1 MKNTSCL
8 ALALVLL
15 AARPQVVEAQ
25 NTASS
30 QKLPN
35 ATEAQKLPSLNLYV
49 SDQKTTHLVFPNPV
63 TYVDLGSSGLIAA
76 KATGSENIVRV
87 KAAAAGFGETNMTV
101 LTSGGKLYSFVVNY
115 QRSPRMVGID
125 LGTADGSNDKG
136 KLPTTALY
144 VSDQKT
150 THLVFPYPVTYV
162 DLGNSGII
170 AAKATGADNI
180 VRVKSAGTN
189 FPETNI
195 TVLTSNGK
203 LYMFTV
209 NYQHDPKVLSLDMGA
224 AASSITASES
234 GEAILSNSPIGQGN
248 LDAYSKQA
256 LARGGS
262 SASESA
268 NQLSVK
274 CGSVGY
280 KQETLFFPLHIAN
293 KSNVT
298 YDVDFVKFYIQDKK
312 VAKRTAEQ
320 AIEITPI
327 YVYNG
332 SQKKIDVKGTLE
344 QVFVFKKFTIPEQKQ
359 LIIEVYE
366 KGGGRNVKLSLAN
379 SDLLK
384 ARTFQ

>member
-1 MKNTSCL
+1 MKTTSFL
-8 ALALVLL
+8 ALALGLL
-15 AARPQVVEAQ
+15 TVRPTSVGA
-25 NTASS
+25 

-35 ATEAQKLPSLNLYV
+35 ATEASKLPTLPLYV
-49 SDQKTTHLVFPNPV
+49 SDQKTTHLVFPRAV
-63 TYVDLGSSGLIAA
+63 TYVDLGSTGLIAA

-87 KAAAAGFGETNMTV
+87 KAASAGFGETNMTV
-101 LTSGGKLYSFVVNY
+101 LTAGGKLYSFVVNY
-115 QRSPRMVGID
+115 QRSPRLVGID
-125 LGTADGSNDKG
+125 LGTADGHGEVG

-170 AAKATGADNI
+170 AAKATGAENI
-180 VRVKSAGTN
+180 VRIKSAGAR
-189 FPETNI
+189 FPETNM

-203 LYMFTV
+203 LYLFTI

-224 AASSITASES
+224 ASSSVTASQS
-234 GEAILSNSPIGQGN
+234 GEAILSNSPIPQGN

-256 LARGGS
+256 LTRGGS
-262 SASESA
+262 SANESA

-274 CGSVGY
+274 AGSVGY

-320 AIEITPI
+320 ALEIAPI

-332 SQKKIDVKGTLE
+332 SQKKIDVKGKLE
-344 QVFVFKKFTIPEQKQ
+344 QVYVFKKFTIPEQKQ

>member
-1 MKNTSCL
+1 MKTTTCLVL
-8 ALALVLL
+8 ALMLL
-15 AARPQVVEAQ
+15 TARPNGVVA
-25 NTASS
+25 

-35 ATEAQKLPSLNLYV
+35 ATEASKLPMLPLYV
-49 SDQKTTHLVFPNPV
+49 SDQKTTHLVFPSPV
-63 TYVDLGSSGLIAA
+63 TYVDLGSTGLIAA

-87 KAAAAGFGETNMTV
+87 KAATAGFGETNMTV
-101 LTSGGKLYSFVVNY
+101 LSGGKLYSFVVNY
-115 QRSPRMVGID
+115 QRSPRLVGID
-125 LGTADGSNDKG
+125 LGTATGNADTG
-136 KLPTTALY
+136 KLPTTPLQ

-170 AAKATGADNI
+170 AAKATSAENI
-180 VRVKSAGTN
+180 VRLKAAGTS
-189 FPETNI
+189 FPETNM

-224 AASSITASES
+224 ATSTVTASQS
-234 GEAILSNSPIGQGN
+234 GEAILSNSPIPQGN

-262 SASESA
+262 SANESA

-274 CGSVGY
+274 AGSVGY
-280 KQETLFFPLHIAN
+280 KQETLFFPLHVAN

-320 AIEITPI
+320 ALEIVPI
-327 YVYNG
+327 YAYNG
-332 SQKKIDVKGTLE
+332 SQKKIEAKGKLE
-344 QVFVFKKFTIPEQKQ
+344 QVYVFKKFTIPEQKQ

-366 KGGGRNVKLSLAN
+366 KGGGRNVKLSLSNA
-379 SDLLK
+379 DLLK

>member
-1 MKNTSCL
+1 MKTTSCL
-8 ALALVLL
+8 GLALVLL
-15 AARPQVVEAQ
+15 TARPQSVEAQ
-25 NTASS
+25 NSAS
-30 QKLPN
+30 
-35 ATEAQKLPSLNLYV
+35 AQKLPTSTEASKIPTLPLYV
-49 SDQKTTHLVFPNPV
+49 SDQKTTHLVFPSPV
-63 TYVDLGSSGLIAA
+63 TYVDLGSTGLIAA

-115 QRSPRMVGID
+115 QRNPRMVGID
-125 LGTADGSNDKG
+125 LGAANGSGDKG
-136 KLPTTALY
+136 RLGTTALY

-180 VRVKSAGTN
+180 VRVKAAGTA

-224 AASSITASES
+224 ANSQVTTSES
-234 GEAILSNSPIGQGN
+234 GEAILSNSPIPQGN
-248 LDAYSKQA
+248 LDAFSKQA

-268 NQLSVK
+268 NQLTVK

-280 KQETLFFPLHIAN
+280 KQETLFFPLHVGN

-312 VAKRTAEQ
+312 LVKRTAEQ

-332 SQKKIDVKGTLE
+332 SQKKIEVKGKLE
-344 QVFVFKKFTIPEQKQ
+344 QVYVFKKFTIPEQKQ
-359 LIIEVYE
+359 LIIEGYE
-366 KGGGRNVKLSLAN
+366 KGGGRNVKLSLSN

>member
-1 MKNTSCL
+1 MKTTSCL
-8 ALALVLL
+8 ALALGLL
-15 AARPQVVEAQ
+15 TARTPTVMAQ

-30 QKLPN
+30 QKLTT
-35 ATEAQKLPSLNLYV
+35 AETSKLASLPLYV

-63 TYVDLGSSGLIAA
+63 TYVDLGSTGLIAA

-87 KAAAAGFGETNMTV
+87 KAATVGFGETNMTV
-101 LTSGGKLYSFVVNY
+101 LSGGKLYSFVVNY
-115 QRSPRMVGID
+115 QRSPRLVGID
-125 LGTADGSNDKG
+125 LGTANGSTEKG
-136 KLPTTALY
+136 RLPTTPLY

-150 THLVFPYPVTYV
+150 THLVFPYPITYV

-170 AAKATGADNI
+170 AAKATGAENI
-180 VRVKSAGTN
+180 VRVKAAGSG

-224 AASSITASES
+224 PNTAAVASES
-234 GEAILSNSPIGQGN
+234 GEAILSNSPIPQGN

-262 SASESA
+262 AASESA

-274 CGSVGY
+274 CGNVGY
-280 KQETLFFPLHIAN
+280 KQETLFFPLHVSN
-293 KSNVT
+293 SSNVT

-320 AIEITPI
+320 AIEIIPI

-332 SQKKIDVKGTLE
+332 SQKKIDVKGKLE
-344 QVFVFKKFTIPEQKQ
+344 QVYVFKKFTIPDQKQ

-366 KGGGRNVKLSLAN
+366 KGGGRNVKLSLSN

>member
-1 MKNTSCL
+1 MKTTSCM
-8 ALALVLL
+8 ALALGLL
-15 AARPQVVEAQ
+15 TAWPQRVIA
-25 NTASS
+25 

-35 ATEAQKLPSLNLYV
+35 ATQATKLPTLPLYV
-49 SDQKTTHLVFPNPV
+49 SDQKTTHLVFPSPV
-63 TYVDLGSSGLIAA
+63 TYVDLGSTGLIAA

-125 LGTADGSNDKG
+125 LGTADGSSDKG
-136 KLPTTALY
+136 KLPTTPLY

-170 AAKATGADNI
+170 AAKATGAENI
-180 VRVKSAGTN
+180 VRVKAAGTA

-209 NYQHDPKVLSLDMGA
+209 NYQHDPKVLSLDMGSA
-224 AASSITASES
+224 TSQVTTSEP
-234 GEAILSNSPIGQGN
+234 GEAILSNSPIPQGN

-274 CGSVGY
+274 AGSVGY
-280 KQETLFFPLHIAN
+280 KQETLFFPLHVAN

-320 AIEITPI
+320 ALEITPI

-332 SQKKIDVKGTLE
+332 SQKKIEVKGKLE
-344 QVFVFKKFTIPEQKQ
+344 QVYVFKKFTIPEQKQ

-384 ARTFQ
+384 ARTFK